1 MENNT
6 INHVAVVGSGAMGSQ
21 IAMVCALAGYPVT
34 LQDIEQ

>member
-34 LQDIEQ
+34 IQDVQQ